1 MESSKRSLVVA
12 ICAAAVG
19 AFGSILFL
27 PACSLYWGTNEGAQS
42 GVTAPNDGATAPSDG
57 TTAPSDGAPACMPDL
72 ELIAGSILPTH
83 GGYADG
89 PAADAL
95 FNGPN
100 DMELDP
106 DGNIWVADTWNDVI
120 RKISPAG
127 VVSTVAGVAGEPG
140 ISDGTGAGARFYH
153 PTGLTRT
160 PDGNFYV
167 VDSLNDTIREL
178 TPSGVVT
185 TIAGAPGV
193 QGGEDGTDTQVRFYK
208 PTSVTYWA
216 PYYYLVDQFNNTIRS
231 MDAGTVST
239 IAGVADVVGS
249 TDGTGSAALFDAPI
263 GIAIGGDDAIYVT
276 DVVNDTI
283 RRIVGDSVTTIA
295 GAPGIGT
302 DVDGVGTEARYDY
315 PRGIAIDAHDNI
327 YIAEQNGHLI
337 RKIVDAQGWQVSTI
351 GGGSSSDVGIRLGTD
366 FALLNPLALR
376 ISGTSLLIAD
386 TNAILELKC
395 AVSN

>member
-1 MESSKRSLVVA
+1 MESSKRSLAVA
-12 ICAAAVG
+12 ICAV
-19 AFGSILFL
+19 AFG
-27 PACSLYWGTNEGAQS
+27 ACGQVSRT
-42 GVTAPNDGATAPSDG
+42 GVTAPTDGASDG
-57 TTAPSDGAPACMPDL
+57 VTARSDGLTAPSDGAPACTPDL
-72 ELIAGSILPTH
+72 ELIAGSILPTN
-83 GGYADG
+83 GSYADG

-106 DGNIWVADTWNDVI
+106 DGNLWVADTWNDVI
-120 RKISPAG
+120 RKISPGG

-140 ISDGTGAGARFYH
+140 TSDGTGAGARFNH

-193 QGGEDGTDTQVRFYK
+193 QGGEDGTDTQARFYQ
-208 PTSVTYWA
+208 PASVVYAA

-231 MDAGTVST
+231 MDASTVST
-239 IAGVADVVGS
+239 IVGVADVAGS
-249 TDGTGSAALFDAPI
+249 TDGTGSAALFDTPI
-263 GIAIGGDDAIYVT
+263 GIVIGGDGAIYVT

-295 GAPGIGT
+295 GSPGIAT
-302 DVDGVGTEARYDY
+302 DVDGVGAEARFDY

-337 RKIVDAQGWQVSTI
+337 RKVVRDAKGWLVTTI
-351 GGGSSSDVGIRLGTD
+351 GGGSPNDVGIRLGTD

-386 TNAILELKC
+386 TNAILELNC
-395 AVSN
+395 AVAN